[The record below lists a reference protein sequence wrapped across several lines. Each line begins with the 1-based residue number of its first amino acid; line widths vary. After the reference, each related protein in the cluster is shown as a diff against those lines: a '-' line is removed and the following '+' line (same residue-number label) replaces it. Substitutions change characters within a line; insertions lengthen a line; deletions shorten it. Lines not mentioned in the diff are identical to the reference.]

1 MDNCRLSEGLRAKH
15 PRVQNLYRPISCCLQ
30 IFHIETFQ
38 NCCYEFNI
46 ICTLAQNIFFC
57 LNATENSLIISQL
70 LTFPFCLKLPN
81 YTMVGTVS
89 SDSFGCVC
97 CTSFNVLRTHL
108 GHSSCNPRLPS
119 ECSKNPFYAGL
130 TSDFQCCECN
140 QAKQFVW
147 QRDAVKKITVN
158 GHPSL
163 L

>member
-1 MDNCRLSEGLRAKH
+1 MDNCRLSEGLRANH
-15 PRVQNLYRPISCCLQ
+15 PLESKTFTDPSVVAYKYST
-30 IFHIETFQ
+30 TFQ

-97 CTSFNVLRTHL
+97 CTSFNVLRTHHS
-108 GHSSCNPRLPS
+108 HSSCNPRLPS